1 MTQESKEPIL
11 VREEPEGAA
20 WICPRCAY
28 PLDRVSEG
36 NTLDLWECAQCGYL
50 KVVKGERQ

>member
-1 MTQESKEPIL
+1 MINRGERVEQAQDTEVVE
-11 VREEPEGAA
+11 

-28 PLDRVSEG
+28 PLDKTAEG
-36 NTLDLWECAQCGYL
+36 TTLDLWECAQCGYL